1 MMYLPQDYISDLNVR
16 MSHHSTALEG
26 NTLTLDETRTL
37 LLEGKSPN
45 RSVELREIYEIKS
58 NARALEEV
66 LKSLWTNEHFSELLV
81 LRLHYFIGESTVT
94 FPGEYKKVNN
104 YMVGSDFQTTPAN
117 RVPFIMSQWIDGV
130 KSDLETVEAEEFFYH
145 LAKSHI
151 EFEKIH
157 PFSDGNGRTGRM
169 IMVFQCFKYGI
180 IPPVIPVQSKS
191 EYLAFLR
198 TENAKDFGKWLKEL
212 SEIEGERLRG
222 FKGF

>member
-1 MMYLPQDYISDLNVR
+1 MMHLSQDYINDLNIR
-16 MSHHSTALEG
+16 MSYHSTALEG

-37 LLEGKSPN
+37 LLEGRSPN

-66 LKSLWTNEHFSELLV
+66 LKSLRNNEKFSELLV
-81 LRLHYFIGESTVT
+81 LKLHYFIGESTVT

-104 YMVGSDFQTTPAN
+104 YIVGSDLQTTPAN
-117 RVPFIMSQWIDGV
+117 RVPFVMSQWIDGV
-130 KSDLETVEAEEFFYH
+130 RSDLESVAESDFFYH

-169 IMVFQCFKYGI
+169 IMVFQCLKYGMM
-180 IPPVIPVQSKS
+180 PPVIPVQNKNQ
-191 EYLAFLR
+191 YLEFLR
-198 TENAKDFGKWLKEL
+198 TENSEDFGKWLEEL
-212 SEIEGERLRG
+212 SKIEVERSRG